1 MKTTNRI
8 STAAFLAAASLA
20 FSPAAW
26 SLGLGDVNV
35 ESYLNQPLQ
44 LRIDLI
50 TRETDDLAAVTA
62 QLGSVDDY
70 ELIGAS
76 RDDIPVPIRFTVEDI
91 EGTPYLLGTSNLP
104 IGNPVV
110 RLIVQLNYASG
121 RLLREYTVF
130 LDPPTQAAQAPI
142 PRVDLRKDPPPAAAP
157 APVAA
162 PSETAPAAEPA
173 AATEA
178 SAGQA
183 APAASSQR
191 VPSADEYGP
200 VSSGE
205 TLWAIAKNWSQGT
218 GLELNQVMIAIQRQ
232 NPEAFLRGNI
242 NLLKRGA
249 ILRMPRAEDVRNIS
263 TAAAINEV
271 AEQTEQFREPT
282 VSETVAS
289 PSTPLLAEEAAA
301 YEPAEEEA
309 PESPSPDLA
318 DEEAAQAEEV
328 LEAEVEAEVEPEVG
342 VEPEVEQESE
352 QAAAELTDA
361 TEEVL
366 VDQLELVPPS
376 AESDL
381 DSAYGFEESGE
392 ELADASV
399 ATASLRE
406 NLARTEEELITQQQQ
421 NEYLEE
427 RIRELEAQLEESE
440 QNTVADAALASMEQR
455 LREQRAAQ
463 ASSPPA
469 EQPWYSQFSTWLI
482 GLLVLAVAFIGWLL
496 SRRGGTAEAVSVP
509 AEEEARLREI
519 KDEAEEVLR
528 VLEDPEVSEAD
539 QDEVAAAADQEAD
552 EEAEE
557 EASAKESMAEASRAD
572 VDDAEVLD
580 EESSDPEIQLDLA
593 RAYISMGDKEA
604 ARVILEEVKIN
615 GNEFQREEAIKML
628 DLLVS

>member
-1 MKTTNRI
+1 
-8 STAAFLAAASLA
+8 
-20 FSPAAW
+20 
-26 SLGLGDVNV
+26 
-35 ESYLNQPLQ
+35 
-44 LRIDLI
+44 
-50 TRETDDLAAVTA
+50 
-62 QLGSVDDY
+62 
-70 ELIGAS
+70 
-76 RDDIPVPIRFTVEDI
+76 
-91 EGTPYLLGTSNLP
+91 
-104 IGNPVV
+104 
-110 RLIVQLNYASG
+110 
-121 RLLREYTVF
+121 
-130 LDPPTQAAQAPI
+130 
-142 PRVDLRKDPPPAAAP
+142 
-157 APVAA
+157 
-162 PSETAPAAEPA
+162 
-173 AATEA
+173 
-178 SAGQA
+178 
-183 APAASSQR
+183 
-191 VPSADEYGP
+191 
-200 VSSGE
+200 
-205 TLWAIAKNWSQGT
+205 
-218 GLELNQVMIAIQRQ
+218 
-232 NPEAFLRGNI
+232 
-242 NLLKRGA
+242 
-249 ILRMPRAEDVRNIS
+249 MPRAEDVRNIS

-301 YEPAEEEA
+301 YEPAEDEA

-328 LEAEVEAEVEPEVG
+328 LEAEAEVEPEVG

-352 QAAAELTDA
+352 QAAAELTEA

-440 QNTVADAALASMEQR
+440 QNTVADADLASMEQR
-455 LREQRAAQ
+455 LREQREAQ

-496 SRRGGTAEAVSVP
+496 SRRGGTAEAVSGT
-509 AEEEARLREI
+509 AEEEAQLREI

-528 VLEDPEVSEAD
+528 VLEDSEVSEAV
-539 QDEVAAAADQEAD
+539 QDEAAAAAD
-552 EEAEE
+552 EEVDE
-557 EASAKESMAEASRAD
+557 EASAKESKAKASRAD

>member
-440 QNTVADAALASMEQR
+440 QNTVADADLASMEQR

-482 GLLVLAVAFIGWLL
+482 GLLVLAAAFAGWLL

-557 EASAKESMAEASRAD
+557 EASAKESKARASRAD

>member
-1 MKTTNRI
+1 MKTKNRI

-20 FSPAAW
+20 FSPPAW

-162 PSETAPAAEPA
+162 PSEIAPAAEPA

-301 YEPAEEEA
+301 YEPAEDEA

-318 DEEAAQAEEV
+318 DEEAGEAEEV
-328 LEAEVEAEVEPEVG
+328 LEAEAEVEPEVG

-440 QNTVADAALASMEQR
+440 QNTVADADLASMEQR
-455 LREQRAAQ
+455 LREQREAQ

-496 SRRGGTAEAVSVP
+496 SRRGGTAEAVSGT
-509 AEEEARLREI
+509 AEEEAQLREI

-528 VLEDPEVSEAD
+528 VLEDSEVSEAV
-539 QDEVAAAADQEAD
+539 QDEAAAAAD
-552 EEAEE
+552 EEVDE
-557 EASAKESMAEASRAD
+557 EASAKESKAKASRAD